1 MDDSISFTSF
11 ILSIGSLIVSIVTN
25 VKHSKCS
32 NCMEFD
38 NRSNPNSQTTDD
50 ITEEIINIEYSDK
63 YLDKSTQTNTRY
75 QDNFTQTNIKLKDI
89 SVQTQKIFEII

>member
-38 NRSNPNSQTTDD
+38 NRSNPSSETTDEK
-50 ITEEIINIEYSDK
+50 TEEVIDIDCDQK
-63 YLDKSTQTNTRY
+63 YLDKSTQTNR
-75 QDNFTQTNIKLKDI
+75 KLKDVSI
-89 SVQTQKIFEII
+89 QTQKMLEII

>member
-11 ILSIGSLIVSIVTN
+11 ILSIGSLIVSIVTH

-38 NRSNPNSQTTDD
+38 NRSNPSSETTDEK
-50 ITEEIINIEYSDK
+50 TEEVIDIDCDQK
-63 YLDKSTQTNTRY
+63 YLDKSTQTNR
-75 QDNFTQTNIKLKDI
+75 KLKDVSI
-89 SVQTQKIFEII
+89 QTQKMLEII